1 MKKLLL
7 LLLITLFLLKQSV
20 NANTLKETSNSI
32 VKVHSSLSI
41 PNYKEPWQTSSRSQ
55 ISGSGA
61 IIENNY
67 IITNAH
73 VVSNAKFIQVS
84 KDQSS
89 KRVTAKI
96 KYISHQADLA
106 ILEVDDKHFFDD
118 TKQLQFTQKVKTG
131 DNVTVLGYPMGGET
145 LSTTKGTISR
155 IEQQNYVWS
164 YERMLA
170 IQIDASVNSGNS
182 GGAAFNDNGKIVG
195 IIMQSYSKSQADNIS
210 YIIPSMIVNTF
221 LEDIKD
227 DKVDGFDDSKIFNQT
242 LTNKTLR
249 SYYNIKDDIGILITK
264 VEDSED
270 TLKAGDI
277 ILEIEN
283 YAISNDG
290 KIQTAYGAQF
300 VKYLTDSKPVG
311 YKLKKTILRDGKKL
325 KIEYTLKRKED
336 LIQYEYNQEPR
347 YLIFGG
353 FSFTPLT
360 KNYLNSHKLR
370 SGIFDVYYA
379 ENKETKHAK
388 EPVVIQVEKFNHNIN
403 EGYYPYIW
411 LVKSINGHL
420 VVDFK
425 HLVKLLDENKDKYT
439 VIDFWDASYKIILNT
454 KEARESFA
462 EIKNIYGLSSDRR
475 VNSK

>member
-1 MKKLLL
+1 MKKLLAL
-7 LLLITLFLLKQSV
+7 FVITLFTLHQAV
-20 NANTLKETSNSI
+20 YANTLKDTSNSV
-32 VKVHSSLSI
+32 VKVYSSLSI
-41 PNYKEPWQTSSRSQ
+41 PNYKEPWQTSTRSQ

-61 IIENNY
+61 IIDGNY

-106 ILEVDDKHFFDD
+106 ILEVDDKSFFNG
-118 TKQLQFTQKVKTG
+118 TKQLKFTQNVKTG
-131 DNVTVLGYPMGGET
+131 DNVTVLGYPMGGAT

-155 IEQQNYVWS
+155 IEPQNYAWS

-182 GGAAFNDNGKIVG
+182 GGAALNDNGEIVG
-195 IIMQSYSKSQADNIS
+195 IVMQSYAKSQADNIS

-227 DKVDGFDDSKIFNQT
+227 DKVDGVDDSAIYNQT
-242 LTNKTLR
+242 LTNEALK
-249 SYYNIKDDIGILITK
+249 SYYNIKDDVGLLITK
-264 VEDSED
+264 VEESED
-270 TLKAGDI
+270 TLRAGDI
-277 ILEIEN
+277 LLEIEN
-283 YAISNDG
+283 HVISNDG
-290 KIQTAYGAQF
+290 KIQTKYGAQF

-325 KIEYTLKRKED
+325 NIEYTLKRKHE
-336 LIQYEYNQEPR
+336 LIKYEYNEEPR
-347 YLIFGG
+347 YIIFGG

-360 KNYLNSHKLR
+360 KNYLSSHKLK
-370 SGIFDVYYA
+370 SVIFDIYY
-379 ENKETKHAK
+379 EQNKETKHVK
-388 EPVVIQVEKFNHNIN
+388 EPVAIQIEKFNHNIN
-403 EGYYPYIW
+403 ESYYPYIW
-411 LVKSINGHL
+411 LVKSINGQL
-420 VVDFK
+420 VIDFK
-425 HLVKLLDENKDKYT
+425 HLVKLLDENKEKYT
-439 VIDFWDASYKIILNT
+439 VVEFWDVDYKIILDT
-454 KEARESFA
+454 KEARESFN

-475 VNSK
+475 VSDK

>member
-1 MKKLLL
+1 MKKLLAL
-7 LLLITLFLLKQSV
+7 LVITLFTLHQAVIASPLKD
-20 NANTLKETSNSI
+20 ASNSV
-32 VKVHSSLSI
+32 VKVYSSLSI
-41 PNYKEPWQTSSRSQ
+41 PNYKEPWQTSTRSQ

-106 ILEVDDKHFFDD
+106 ILEVDDKSFFNG
-118 TKQLQFTQKVKTG
+118 TKQLKFTQNVKTG
-131 DNVTVLGYPMGGET
+131 DNVTVLGYPMGGAT

-155 IEQQNYVWS
+155 IEPQNYVWS

-182 GGAAFNDNGKIVG
+182 GGAALNDNGEIVG
-195 IIMQSYSKSQADNIS
+195 IVMQSYAKSQADNIS

-227 DKVDGFDDSKIFNQT
+227 DKVDGVDDSAIYNQT
-242 LTNKTLR
+242 LTNEALK
-249 SYYNIKDDIGILITK
+249 SYYNIKDDVGLLITQ
-264 VEDSED
+264 VEESED
-270 TLKAGDI
+270 TLRAGDI
-277 ILEIEN
+277 LLEIEN
-283 YAISNDG
+283 HVISNDG
-290 KIQTAYGAQF
+290 KIQTKYGAQF

-325 KIEYTLKRKED
+325 NIEYTLKRKQE
-336 LIQYEYNQEPR
+336 LIKYEYNQEPR
-347 YLIFGG
+347 YIIFGG

-360 KNYLNSHKLR
+360 KNYLSSHKLQ
-370 SGIFDVYYA
+370 SVIFDIYY
-379 ENKETKHAK
+379 EQNKETKHVK
-388 EPVVIQVEKFNHNIN
+388 EPVAIQVEKFNHNIN
-403 EGYYPYIW
+403 ESYYPYIW
-411 LVKSINGHL
+411 LVKSINGQL
-420 VVDFK
+420 IVDFK
-425 HLVKLLDENKDKYT
+425 HLVKLLDENKEKYT
-439 VIDFWDASYKIILNT
+439 VVEFWDVSYKIILNT
-454 KEARESFA
+454 KKARESFN

-475 VNSK
+475 VSNK